1 MLWLLQKGRR
11 SRCTPSHSL
20 VRKSFLQLQCC
31 RVHAAGAHPRR
42 TRPERRRSSSS
53 PSLSSLETEHNTL
66 RLGSFFLRETCP
78 HISALSQLRCPL
90 AAATTKEK
98 GSRRKSHCWAEPS
111 PCLTSSAQK
120 RSSALCFSR
129 LHRIYHC
136 HLCIAKHEASRIVSR
151 GNAGRELGSSTS
163 SRQLNFLFPTAKVNP
178 QTSEWQMHA
187 SSCSLCHSPSSP
199 VLCLASQAL
208 RDHVA
213 LSFCWRRRALCFSH
227 REHAAGQR
235 NPPGCCLC
243 RNTPGLCTFSLSA
256 R

>member
-1 MLWLLQKGRR
+1 MQGRQAEPRRGLQFCPEHRRRRRKELWAPSWCAQYPEFPKFSTTLLPKQIQLRMLWLLQKGRR

-42 TRPERRRSSSS
+42 TRPERRRSSST

-78 HISALSQLRCPL
+78 HISALSQLPCPL
-90 AAATTKEK
+90 AAASTKEK

-136 HLCIAKHEASRIVSR
+136 HLCISKHEASRIVSR
-151 GNAGRELGSSTS
+151 GNAGRELSSSTS
-163 SRQLNFLFPTAKVNP
+163 SR
-178 QTSEWQMHA
+178 
-187 SSCSLCHSPSSP
+187 
-199 VLCLASQAL
+199 
-208 RDHVA
+208 
-213 LSFCWRRRALCFSH
+213 
-227 REHAAGQR
+227 
-235 NPPGCCLC
+235 
-243 RNTPGLCTFSLSA
+243 
-256 R
+256 

>member
-11 SRCTPSHSL
+11 SRCPPSHSL

-42 TRPERRRSSSS
+42 TRPERRRSSST

-111 PCLTSSAQK
+111 PCLTSSARNGPLHSVSPVSTASTTVISASPSMK
-120 RSSALCFSR
+120 RA
-129 LHRIYHC
+129 
-136 HLCIAKHEASRIVSR
+136 E
-151 GNAGRELGSSTS
+151 
-163 SRQLNFLFPTAKVNP
+163 LFPEGMLEEN
-178 QTSEWQMHA
+178 
-187 SSCSLCHSPSSP
+187 
-199 VLCLASQAL
+199 
-208 RDHVA
+208 
-213 LSFCWRRRALCFSH
+213 
-227 REHAAGQR
+227 
-235 NPPGCCLC
+235 
-243 RNTPGLCTFSLSA
+243 
-256 R
+256 